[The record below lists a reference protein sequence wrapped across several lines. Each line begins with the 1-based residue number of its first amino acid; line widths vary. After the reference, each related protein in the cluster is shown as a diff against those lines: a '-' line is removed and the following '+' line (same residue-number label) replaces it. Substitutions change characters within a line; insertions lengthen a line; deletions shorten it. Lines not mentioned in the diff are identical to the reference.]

1 MWKCNREKSALAGAT
16 KMSVQDHVEK
26 PIALVNPKRRG
37 KHEKEVRSLDNL
49 LFDAVDET
57 LRCIFR
63 EEGAKF
69 ILDYL
74 ENKCHL
80 NRRRI
85 AEELEDFSAG
95 LDRLLTSARP
105 VVEKL
110 ILKNLYSKLE
120 LRFEEKEGYRL
131 SDYLKELREKR
142 GC

>member
-1 MWKCNREKSALAGAT
+1 
-16 KMSVQDHVEK
+16 MSVQDHVEK
-26 PIALVNPKRRG
+26 PIALVNPKRRD

-49 LFDAVDET
+49 LLDAVDET
-57 LRCIFR
+57 LRYVFR
-63 EEGAKF
+63 DEGANF

-120 LRFEEKEGYRL
+120 LRFEEKEGYDF
-131 SDYLKELREKR
+131 SDYIKELREKR

>member
-1 MWKCNREKSALAGAT
+1 
-16 KMSVQDHVEK
+16 MSVQDYVEK
-26 PIALVNPKRRG
+26 PIALVNPKRRD

-57 LRCIFR
+57 LRYIFR
-63 EEGAKF
+63 DEGANF

-110 ILKNLYSKLE
+110 ILKNLYSKLK

-131 SDYLKELREKR
+131 SDYLKELREKY
-142 GC
+142 G

>member
-1 MWKCNREKSALAGAT
+1 
-16 KMSVQDHVEK
+16 MSVQDHVEK
-26 PIALVNPKRRG
+26 PIALVNPKRRD

-57 LRCIFR
+57 LRYIFR
-63 EEGAKF
+63 DEGANF

-85 AEELEDFSAG
+85 AEEPEDFSAG

-120 LRFEEKEGYRL
+120 LRFEEKEGYRF

>member
-1 MWKCNREKSALAGAT
+1 MWKCNGENSALAGDT

-26 PIALVNPKRRG
+26 PIVLVNWKRRG
-37 KHEKEVRSLDNL
+37 KREKEVRSLDNL

-57 LRCIFR
+57 LRCVFR
-63 EEGAKF
+63 DEGANF

-95 LDRLLTSARP
+95 MDRLLSSARP

>member
-1 MWKCNREKSALAGAT
+1 MWKWNGEKSALAGAT

-37 KHEKEVRSLDNL
+37 KREKGVRSLDDL

-57 LRCIFR
+57 LRYIFR
-63 EEGAKF
+63 DEGANF

-74 ENKCHL
+74 ENKCRL

-85 AEELEDFSAG
+85 AEKLEDFSAG
-95 LDRLLTSARP
+95 LDRLLSSARP

-131 SDYLKELREKR
+131 SDYLKELREKF

>member
-1 MWKCNREKSALAGAT
+1 
-16 KMSVQDHVEK
+16 MSVQDHVEK
-26 PIALVNPKRRG
+26 PIALVNTKRRD

-57 LRCIFR
+57 LRYIFR
-63 EEGAKF
+63 EECANF

-85 AEELEDFSAG
+85 AEESEVFSAG

-120 LRFEEKEGYRL
+120 LRFEEKEGYRF
-131 SDYLKELREKR
+131 SDYLRELKEQNSDVKA
-142 GC
+142 